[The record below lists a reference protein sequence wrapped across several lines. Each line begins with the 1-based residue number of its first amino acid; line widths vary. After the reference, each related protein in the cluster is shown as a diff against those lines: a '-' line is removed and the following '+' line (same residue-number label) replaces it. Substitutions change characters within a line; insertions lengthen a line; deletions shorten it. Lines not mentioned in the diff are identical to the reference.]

1 MTTLAAGLPVER
13 APRLR
18 PDLAAIAMMVEPGSR
33 VLDVGCEDGQ
43 LLAWLVMEKGVVGR
57 GLELSQEGVN
67 ASVRRGLSVVQGD
80 ADRDLADYPD
90 QAFDTV
96 ILSQTLQATRAPDRV
111 LTELVRIG
119 RRAVVSFPNFG
130 YWPVRLSLL
139 LRGRMPMTA
148 TLPRAWYETE
158 NIHLCTIRDFMM
170 LVRDLG
176 IAVERKLTLDANMR
190 VKPIRALQAAN
201 LFGQTGLF
209 VLSRSGR

>member
-1 MTTLAAGLPVER
+1 MTTLAEGLPV
-13 APRLR
+13 AQSPRLR
-18 PDLAAIAMMVEPGSR
+18 ADLAAIAMMVEPGSR
-33 VLDVGCEDGQ
+33 VLDIGCEDGQ

-90 QAFDTV
+90 NAFDTV

-111 LTELVRIG
+111 LKELVRIG

-130 YWPVRLSLL
+130 YWPVRFSLL
-139 LRGRMPMTA
+139 LKGRMPTTA

-158 NIHLCTIRDFMM
+158 NIHLCTIRDFLM

-176 IAVERKLTLDANMR
+176 LQVERKLTLDSNMR

-209 VLSRSGR
+209 VLSRG

>member
-1 MTTLAAGLPVER
+1 MTTLAEGLPVEQ

-18 PDLAAIAMMVEPGSR
+18 PDLAAIAMMVEPASR

-139 LRGRMPMTA
+139 LKGRMPTTA

-176 IAVERKLTLDANMR
+176 IRVERKLTLDANLR
-190 VKPIRALQAAN
+190 VKPIRSLQAAN

-209 VLSRSGR
+209 VLSRE

>member
-1 MTTLAAGLPVER
+1 MTTLVEGLPTSQP
-13 APRLR
+13 PRLR

-33 VLDVGCEDGQ
+33 VLDIGCEDGQ

-57 GLELSQEGVN
+57 GLELSQAGVN
-67 ASVRRGLSVVQGD
+67 DSVRRGLSVVQGD
-80 ADRDLADYPD
+80 ADRDLSDYPD

-111 LTELVRIG
+111 LRELVRIG
-119 RRAVVSFPNFG
+119 RRAVISFPNFG

-139 LRGRMPMTA
+139 LKGRMPTTA

-158 NIHLCTIRDFMM
+158 NIHLCTIRDFLM
-170 LVRDLG
+170 LVRSLD
-176 IAVERKLTLDANMR
+176 ITVERKLTLDSNMR
-190 VKPIRALQAAN
+190 VKPIRVLQAAN

-209 VLSRSGR
+209 VLSRG